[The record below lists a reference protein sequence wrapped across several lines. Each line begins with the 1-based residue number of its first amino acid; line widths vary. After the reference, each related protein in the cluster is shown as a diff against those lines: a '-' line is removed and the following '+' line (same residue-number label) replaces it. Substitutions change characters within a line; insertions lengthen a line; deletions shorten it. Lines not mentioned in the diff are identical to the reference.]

1 MASRPYRSP
10 RFTGF
15 EAPHQSPLIP
25 APMVFEPAEPQKWE
39 YRTITIDPREDEP
52 LDGAPLA
59 ALGAEGWLL
68 AGILQ
73 PSTTGGSSPRIT
85 YYFVRAAQS

>member
-1 MASRPYRSP
+1 MAYRPCRSP

-25 APMVFEPAEPQKWE
+25 APVVFEPAEPQKWE
-39 YRTITIDPREDEP
+39 YRTVSVDLREDEP

-59 ALGAEGWLL
+59 ALGVEGWLL

-73 PSTTGGSSPRIT
+73 LPSSGGASSRVT
-85 YYFVRAAQS
+85 YYFVRSA

>member
-15 EAPHQSPLIP
+15 EAQHQSPLIP
-25 APMVFEPAEPQKWE
+25 APVVFEPAEPQKWE
-39 YRTITIDPREDEP
+39 YRTISIDLREDEP
-52 LDGAPLA
+52 LDGDPLA

-73 PSTTGGSSPRIT
+73 HGAGGSSPRVT
-85 YYFVRAAQS
+85 YYFVRSV

>member
-1 MASRPYRSP
+1 MAFRPYRSH
-10 RFTGF
+10 RVIGF

-25 APMVFEPAEPQKWE
+25 APVVFEPAEPQKWE
-39 YRTITIDPREDEP
+39 YRTVSIDLREDEP

-73 PSTTGGSSPRIT
+73 PPVAGGASPRVT
-85 YYFVRAAQS
+85 YYFVRSA